1 MNKIPEKRRTGTPTS
16 KAKCQDQSARGNAFV
31 GVAAALQSRKGLQYL
46 VFAADLY
53 TLRAAWAEAGGAL
66 FDASM
71 AKTVAV
77 FEHLKTPAVPFERA
91 EWAKDLPAG
100 GE

>member
-1 MNKIPEKRRTGTPTS
+1 MNKIPPTRRTGTPIS
-16 KAKCQDQSARGNAFV
+16 KAKRPDQSARGVAFV
-31 GVAAALQSRKGLQYL
+31 GVAAVLQSRKGFQYM
-46 VFAADLY
+46 VFAADLD
-53 TLRAAWAEAGGAL
+53 TLREAWAEAGGAR

-77 FEHLKTPAVPFERA
+77 FEHLKTPSEQFQRA

-100 GE
+100 GV

>member
-1 MNKIPEKRRTGTPTS
+1 MNKIPKKRRTGTPIS
-16 KAKCQDQSARGNAFV
+16 KAKRQDQSAHGNAFV
-31 GVAAALQSRKGLQYL
+31 GVAAVLQSRKGFQYM
-46 VFAADLY
+46 VFAADLD
-53 TLRAAWAEAGGAL
+53 TLRKAWAEAGGAR

-77 FEHLKTPAVPFERA
+77 FEHLKTPAVPLERE

-100 GE
+100 GV